1 MSECTSFLLSSGGG
15 RKILGTCW
23 EEGEGGVHDQEDNVT
38 MGLATGHQMAIVM
51 YMDNSHDTNHVSSVG
66 LHRQEEIIKKLKMQN
81 MR

>member
-1 MSECTSFLLSSGGG
+1 MSQWGWQQDT
-15 RKILGTCW
+15 KK
-23 EEGEGGVHDQEDNVT
+23 
-38 MGLATGHQMAIVM
+38 MAIVM

>member
-15 RKILGTCW
+15 RKILGICW
-23 EEGEGGVHDQEDNVT
+23 EEGEGGWNRRVMSQWGWQQDT
-38 MGLATGHQMAIVM
+38 KKMAIVM

-66 LHRQEEIIKKLKMQN
+66 LHRQKEIIKKLKMQN